1 MKRKGLMTVV
11 LFVIVYYVATAPA
24 QAAGVVGDVRNV
36 CGQIATAFVS
46 FGAALS

>member
-1 MKRKGLMTVV
+1 VKRKGLMTVV

-24 QAAGVVGDVRNV
+24 QAAGVVHDVQNV